1 MYNIL
6 IVDDEQLMRKYLAN
20 NISTICPYFQVTG
33 IACDGIEAIELLKK
47 QHYDLVITDIR
58 MPEIDGLS
66 LSKYIY
72 ENSTNTKV
80 IIISG
85 YNEFEYARTAI
96 KYQVSDYL
104 LKPLNDSNL
113 LDVLMTIKEQL
124 DSKTNFHNSVP
135 SVSYA
140 QLSDKELLSK
150 LFLSILDVDNN
161 LTYEL
166 FSECEKRNISLI
178 NSYGSILLLTIDE
191 LDLMLTKNSTYD
203 VTTYHLK
210 LNQISQN
217 YCSTNELCLLYDGL
231 GSTLVLVQDTDKQKI
246 YDKINKIYKEI
257 AQIAELNDFPKVI
270 ASCGVIINDML
281 DLPASNISAY
291 DTLALALIT
300 QDFPLNSDYTIIQ
313 KSFIKE
319 LNVLSESIYTDCLT
333 QSISK
338 LYIDIKL
345 YCSFFKNEM
354 TFTSLFRYGSYLIKY
369 ISTRSNIK
377 SSYKKAAFYELT
389 SKYNQSTASDI
400 LNEEYVYNIIINSI
414 KALIAFNKELILSE
428 TTQIVETAKKYI
440 LSHYNEPISLSIV
453 ADYVGINSCYLSDLF
468 HKKLGEPY
476 SKYIIRIRM
485 EQAANILRTN
495 PNIKIYQLSE
505 KTGFVSTKH
514 FISVFKKFYGMTPTN
529 YLQKSR

>member
-47 QHYDLVITDIR
+47 QNYDLVITDIR

-72 ENSTNTKV
+72 ENCANTKV

-104 LKPLNDSNL
+104 LKPLNDRNL
-113 LDVLMTIKEQL
+113 LDVLMVIKEQL
-124 DSKTNFHNSVP
+124 DSKTNYYNSVS
-135 SVSYA
+135 SVSYT
-140 QLSDKELLSK
+140 QLSDKEILSK
-150 LFLSILDVDNN
+150 LFLYILDGDSN

-166 FSECEKRNISLI
+166 FGECEKRNISLM

-191 LDLMLTKNSTYD
+191 LDLMLIKNNTYD

-210 LNQISQN
+210 LNQICQN

-231 GSTLVLVQDTDKQKI
+231 GSTLILVQDTYEQKI
-246 YDKINKIYKEI
+246 YDKINKIYHDI
-257 AQIAELNDFPKVI
+257 AQITASNGSLKVI
-270 ASCGVIINDML
+270 ATCGVVINDML
-281 DLPASNISAY
+281 DLPSSNISAY
-291 DTLALALIT
+291 DTLALALT
-300 QDFPLNSDYTIIQ
+300 ANCFPLNSNYTIKQ

-319 LNVLSESIYTDCLT
+319 LTSLSDSIYTDCLT
-333 QSISK
+333 QSIDK

-354 TFTSLFRYGSYLIKY
+354 TFTSLFRYGCYLIKY
-369 ISTRSNIK
+369 ISNRSNIK
-377 SSYKKAAFYELT
+377 PHYKKAAFDVLI

-400 LNEEYVYNIIINSI
+400 LKEEYIYSIMINSI
-414 KALIAFNKELILSE
+414 KALIAFDKEPIFSE
-428 TTQIVETAKKYI
+428 TTQIVETAKEYI

-453 ADYVGINSCYLSDLF
+453 ADYVGVNNCYLSDLI

-476 SKYIIRIRM
+476 SKYITRIRM
-485 EQAANILRTN
+485 EQAANILHNN
-495 PNIKIYQLSE
+495 PNIKIYNLAE

-514 FISVFKKFYGMTPTN
+514 FISVFKKFYGRTPTN
-529 YLQKSR
+529 FLEK